1 LTLLIRLLTN
11 FKAMNLAKIL
21 DKLSKKITSEIATA
35 NNGVTVS
42 IELTN
47 VATLNDGDEFLKE
60 KSSMILSVVN
70 IEEDKTLKNQSL
82 YKEYSGNG
90 NSIEKY
96 KKPAQNLIFSLLF
109 TSYNKNQNKY
119 AEGLDKLEY
128 IIKCLQNNN
137 VFYYDDT
144 TLFEQTEV
152 SENQAKSLNK
162 IILDLVSLKPDQLNQ
177 MWSYLGSRYMPSVLY
192 SMRMIRVQNENN
204 LPTDPIIDKAKVQLW
219 TNDKSDITG
228 EIEATSFLLD

>member
-1 LTLLIRLLTN
+1 
-11 FKAMNLAKIL
+11 MNLAKVL
-21 DKLSKKITSEIATA
+21 DKLTKKITAEIAA
-35 NNGVTVS
+35 LNNGVTVG

-47 VATLNDGDEFLKE
+47 VATLNDGDEFLQN
-60 KSSMILSVVN
+60 KSSMILSLVN

-96 KKPAQNLIFSLLF
+96 KKPSQNLILSLLF
-109 TSYNKNQNKY
+109 TSYNKDQNNY
-119 AEGLDKLEY
+119 SEGLDKLEY
-128 IIKCLQNNN
+128 IIKCLQYNN

-144 TLFEQTEV
+144 NLFEQTEV
-152 SENQAKSLNK
+152 SEIQAKTMNK
-162 IILDLVSLKPDQLNQ
+162 IILDLVSLKSDQLNQ

-192 SMRMIRVQNENN
+192 SMRMIRVQNETN

-228 EIEATSFLLD
+228 EVEANSFLLE

>member
-1 LTLLIRLLTN
+1 
-11 FKAMNLAKIL
+11 MNLTKIL
-21 DKLSKKITSEIATA
+21 DKLCKKITTEIAVL
-35 NNGVTVS
+35 NNGVAVS

-47 VATLNDGDEFLKE
+47 VATLNDGDNFIQE

-90 NSIEKY
+90 SSIEKY
-96 KKPAQNLIFSLLF
+96 KKPAQNLILSLLF
-109 TSYNKNQNKY
+109 TSYNKDQAKY

-128 IIKCLQNNN
+128 IIKCLQYNN
-137 VFYYDDT
+137 VFYYDT
-144 TLFEQTEV
+144 TNLFEQTEV
-152 SENQAKSLNK
+152 SENQAKSMNK
-162 IILDLVSLKPDQLNQ
+162 IILDLVSLKPEHLNQ

-192 SMRMIRVQNENN
+192 SMRMIRIQNENS
-204 LPTDPIIDKAKVQLW
+204 LPTDPVINNAKAQLW

-228 EIEATSFLLD
+228 EIEASSFLLD